1 MEQSYYIFTAGELKR
16 KDNSLTLISENN
28 DKKDIPIERVY
39 DIFVFSQLTYNTKL
53 FEFLNSNNIAVH
65 MFNYYGYYTGSYC
78 PREQKVSGKLLIK
91 QVEKFTN
98 EQERLKIAQE
108 FIFSASYNIIRNLRY
123 YNNRGKSILDYINKI
138 EELRE
143 KIKTTRSVEELMGVE
158 GNIRKIYYDS
168 WNIIINREIDFEKRV
183 KRPPDNMVNTLIS
196 FLNSMMYSK
205 VLSEIYRTQLNPTI
219 SYLHVPSEKRFSL
232 SLDVSEIFKPILV
245 DRTIFSLL
253 NKNIISES
261 DFYDEL
267 GYIKMKD
274 SAIKKIVKEF
284 EDTMSRT
291 IKHKTLNRDVSYKH
305 LIRLELYKLIKHL
318 LDEKDYE
325 GFKMWW

>member
-108 FIFSASYNIIRNLRY
+108 FIFSAS
-123 YNNRGKSILDYINKI
+123 
-138 EELRE
+138 
-143 KIKTTRSVEELMGVE
+143 
-158 GNIRKIYYDS
+158 
-168 WNIIINREIDFEKRV
+168 
-183 KRPPDNMVNTLIS
+183 
-196 FLNSMMYSK
+196 
-205 VLSEIYRTQLNPTI
+205 
-219 SYLHVPSEKRFSL
+219 
-232 SLDVSEIFKPILV
+232 
-245 DRTIFSLL
+245 
-253 NKNIISES
+253 
-261 DFYDEL
+261 
-267 GYIKMKD
+267 
-274 SAIKKIVKEF
+274 
-284 EDTMSRT
+284 
-291 IKHKTLNRDVSYKH
+291 
-305 LIRLELYKLIKHL
+305 
-318 LDEKDYE
+318 
-325 GFKMWW
+325 